1 MIFLFIGAGGFVG
14 AILRFLISG
23 WVQRVSGSLFPY
35 GTLSVNVIGSFAIGF
50 LAMLFEDVIAPEWKA
65 FAVTGFLGALT
76 TFSTFSYE
84 TVIMLQE
91 GVFLKAF
98 LNVGLNVFLCI
109 ISTLLGVSFYIKVFR
124 I

>member
-65 FAVTGFLGALT
+65 LAVTGFLGALT

-84 TVIMLQE
+84 TVAMLQE
-91 GVFLKAF
+91 GLFLKAF